1 MVRIAVISDIH
12 ANLPALEAVLADID
26 RQAVAQVL
34 CAGDLVGQGPHPNQV
49 VSRVRKAGIPSILGN
64 QEIELR
70 TLADRARPDPKRHML
85 WTIAVLKR
93 KNREYLL
100 GLPEDRELEF
110 EGIGIR
116 LVHGSPQGTFDAMYP
131 SLTSRTLRAWF
142 PAGKPRPEVLVGGHT
157 HVPFVRTVDGM
168 LIVNAGTVGRPLD
181 GDARASWALLELEEG
196 HARARVRRVGYPVEK
211 TVRAMKRIGMQ
222 KWRRRALEL
231 AVRRWPLDWMG

>member
-1 MVRIAVISDIH
+1 VAVISDIH

-26 RQAVAQVL
+26 RQAVGQVL

-85 WTIAVLKR
+85 WTIAVLKP

-100 GLPEDRELEF
+100 SLPAERELQV
-110 EGIGIR
+110 EGVGIR
-116 LVHGSPQGTFDAMYP
+116 LVHGSPYGTSDGMYS
-131 SLTSRTLRAWF
+131 SLTSQTVRAWF
-142 PAGKPRPEVLVGGHT
+142 PDGAPRPDLLVGGHT
-157 HVPFVRTVDGM
+157 HLPFVRSVDGM

-181 GDARASWALLELEEG
+181 GDPRASWALLELEEG
-196 HARARVRRVGYPVEK
+196 QARARIRRVGYPVAE

-231 AVRRWPLDWMG
+231 AVRRWPVKRGA

>member
-1 MVRIAVISDIH
+1 VVRVAVISDIH

-34 CAGDLVGQGPHPNQV
+34 CPGDLVGQGPHPNQV

-64 QEIELR
+64 QEIEVR

-85 WTIAVLKR
+85 WTIAVLKQ

-100 GLPEDRELEF
+100 GLPENRELEV
-110 EGIGIR
+110 EGVGIR
-116 LVHGSPQGTFDAMYP
+116 LVHGSPHGTFDGMYS
-131 SLTSRTLRAWF
+131 SLTSQTLRAWF
-142 PAGKPRPEVLVGGHT
+142 PGETPRPDVLVGGHT
-157 HVPFVRTVDGM
+157 HLPFVRTEDGM

-181 GDARASWALLELEEG
+181 GDPRASWALLELEEG
-196 HARARVRRVGYPVEK
+196 RARARIRRVRYPVSE

-231 AVRRWPLDWMG
+231 AVRRWPLEWMD

>member
-1 MVRIAVISDIH
+1 VISDIH
-12 ANLPALEAVLADID
+12 ANLPALDAVLADIH
-26 RQAVAQVL
+26 RQGVTEIF

-49 VSRVRKAGIPSILGN
+49 VSRVRKAEIPSILGN

-70 TLADRARPDPKRHML
+70 TLADRATPDPKRHML

-100 GLPEDRELEF
+100 SLPADRELEI
-110 EGIGIR
+110 EGIRIR

-131 SLTSRTLRAWF
+131 SLTSRTLRSWF
-142 PAGKPRPEVLVGGHT
+142 HSGERRPEVLVGGHT

-181 GDARASWALLELEEG
+181 GDPRASWALLELEG
-196 HARARVRRVGYPVEK
+196 GRARARIRRVGYPVEE

-231 AVRRWPLDWMG
+231 AVRRWPTGRVD

>member
-1 MVRIAVISDIH
+1 MVRVAVISDIH
-12 ANLPALEAVLADID
+12 ANLPALEAVLADIE
-26 RQAVAQVL
+26 RQAVAQVF

-70 TLADRARPDPKRHML
+70 TLAGRARPDPKRHML

-100 GLPEDRELEF
+100 GLPADREVEVGGARVL
-110 EGIGIR
+110 I
-116 LVHGSPQGTFDAMYP
+116 VHGSPHGTFDTMHP
-131 SLTSRTLRAWF
+131 SLTAHTLRAWF
-142 PAGKPRPEVLVGGHT
+142 PAGTQRPDALVGGHT

-168 LIVNAGTVGRPLD
+168 LVVNAGTVGRPFD
-181 GDARASWALLELEEG
+181 GDPRASWALLEFEKGRL
-196 HARARVRRVGYPVEK
+196 RARIRRVEYPVEE
-211 TVRAMKRIGMQ
+211 TVRAMRKIGMQ

-231 AVRRWPLDWMG
+231 AVRRWPTDRTG